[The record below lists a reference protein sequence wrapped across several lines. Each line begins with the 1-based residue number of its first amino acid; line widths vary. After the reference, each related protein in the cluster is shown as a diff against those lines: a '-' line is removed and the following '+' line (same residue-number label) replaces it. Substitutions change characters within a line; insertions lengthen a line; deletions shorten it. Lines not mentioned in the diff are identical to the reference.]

1 MSPLAEETAVEKQPR
16 VLKMVSR
23 NSFATSGPL
32 KVHSVRT
39 SSTGSLR
46 FSMPLNTPVL
56 LRVLALLRAMTPEQ
70 VGLVEVVA
78 KAIAKGDQ

>member
-1 MSPLAEETAVEKQPR
+1 
-16 VLKMVSR
+16 
-23 NSFATSGPL
+23 
-32 KVHSVRT
+32 
-39 SSTGSLR
+39 
-46 FSMPLNTPVL
+46 MPLNTPVL